1 MESDLASGE
10 EPLAAALYVVAT
22 PIGNRAE
29 LSPRARHILYAANLI
44 ACEDT
49 RHTRR
54 LFGEDSPAG
63 QWVAC
68 HEHNESEVALRLA
81 RTVREGG
88 AVALVSDA
96 GMPAVSDPGFRV
108 VRHFRAE
115 GLPVRV
121 VSGPCAFVNALAG
134 SGLPSDGFLF
144 LGFLP
149 PKRAARVRTLELY
162 REFDYT
168 LILYESTHRIEKFLA
183 EIVETLG
190 PERVISV
197 ARELTKRHEQQLTGP
212 AGAVAEALA
221 AGSRKGEFVVL
232 IAKHGFSL

>member
-1 MESDLASGE
+1 MESDLATGE
-10 EPLAAALYVVAT
+10 ERLEAALYVVAT

-29 LSPRARHILYAANLI
+29 LSPRARRILYAADLI

-54 LFGEDSPAG
+54 LFGEESPGG
-63 QWVAC
+63 QLVAC
-68 HEHNESEVALRLA
+68 HEHNESEIAPRLA
-81 RTVREGG
+81 KAVREGSV
-88 AVALVSDA
+88 VALVSDA

-108 VRHFRAE
+108 VRHLRAE

-149 PKRAARVRTLELY
+149 PKRAARIRALELY

-168 LILYESTHRIEKFLA
+168 LIFYESTHRIEKFLA

-197 ARELTKRHEQQLTGP
+197 ARELTKRHEQQITGT
-212 AGAVAEALA
+212 AEAVAKTLA

-232 IAKHGFSL
+232 IAKNGFSL

>member
-1 MESDLASGE
+1 MEVETVTAGE
-10 EPLAAALYVVAT
+10 QLVAALYVVAT

-29 LSPRARHILYAANLI
+29 LSPRAHRVLYSADVI

-54 LFGEDSPAG
+54 LFGEGSPPG
-63 QWVAC
+63 QLVAC

-81 RTVREGG
+81 RAVREGRT
-88 AVALVSDA
+88 VALVSDA
-96 GMPAVSDPGFRV
+96 GMPAISDPGFRV
-108 VRHFRAE
+108 VRLFRAE
-115 GLPVRV
+115 GLPVHV

-149 PKRAARVRTLELY
+149 PKRAARVRALEMY
-162 REFDYT
+162 RDFDYT
-168 LILYESTHRIEKFLA
+168 LVFYESTHRIEKFLA

-190 PERVISV
+190 PERIVSV
-197 ARELTKRHEQQLTGP
+197 ARELTKRHEQQITGP
-212 AGAVAEALA
+212 AEAVARALA

-232 IAKHGFSL
+232 IAKAGFCL